1 MAAGGGQLFRPAR
14 QRLRLRLSAL
24 RAQGARQR
32 PTYGAVPLYART
44 AARQRGPRDAAA
56 DARLPARP
64 GLARGALVAPARLEC
79 KAAGRLCC
87 LTTCERLA
95 ASDACQRDS
104 AVVHGPLADGSTAIW
119 VAPRIE
125 TPRARSIAQ

>member
-1 MAAGGGQLFRPAR
+1 MAAGGGELFRPAR

-32 PTYGAVPLYART
+32 PAYGVVPLDARA
-44 AARQRGPRDAAA
+44 AARQRGSRDAAA
-56 DARLPARP
+56 DAGLPARP
-64 GLARGALVAPARLEC
+64 GLARGALRRS
-79 KAAGRLCC
+79 K
-87 LTTCERLA
+87 LTYR
-95 ASDACQRDS
+95 
-104 AVVHGPLADGSTAIW
+104 STAIW